1 MPFNNAAT
9 EFRVALFGPQRTAWT
24 RRDVED
30 LQSAFREDARLEF
43 LRKTLGTL
51 PSLWPQ
57 VQQAYGSPDFPAAA
71 KLQRLQEIVAG
82 SSSID
87 DTVLSNTE
95 LAPLTV
101 ITQVVDLIQQHGT
114 SLENFEAAQ
123 GFCVGFLSAASYS
136 SARDWQH
143 FEGNV
148 SNAVRLAAC
157 FGIAVDIEQ
166 TSSPVKVV
174 SVRCR
179 TPAERATLDTCLD
192 RFPNA
197 YISCVTEDRN
207 LTITLPHA
215 SEADFS
221 SLLRKADIAT
231 TAIDLQGSYHHLK
244 HSETS
249 KTLISLYA
257 QHENLR
263 LPEATELRLP
273 LRSTAD
279 AELITTGALHDIAT
293 QLILGQR
300 ANWFETVK
308 KTVAHLSPDQT
319 AIVSFGSELCLP
331 RSLARCKQQMRPRK
345 PTETEEIAVVGMSCR
360 FPQSESLGAF
370 WRLVEGGGTCID
382 SMPTD
387 RFDPAR
393 LQREPVLDT
402 FWGNFID
409 RPDVFDHKF
418 FGISG
423 REAKSMDPQQRL
435 ALQVAYEAMSSSGYC
450 SKPSAK
456 RVKDVGCYLG
466 VGAVDYEENVASHA
480 ANAFAAT
487 GILRAFISGRISHHF
502 GWEGPSLT
510 VDTAC
515 SSSAVAIHTAC
526 KALLGGE
533 CSMALAGGVNI
544 ITSPSLHQNLAGA
557 SFLNP
562 KGSSRAFD
570 ADAGGYCRGEGAGM
584 VVLKRL
590 STALADGDVVI
601 GVIASS
607 AVNQNSSCSPI
618 TVPHSDSQSTLYK
631 RVLNDAGIQAQ
642 DVTYV
647 EAHGTGTQ
655 VGDPIEYESIRSA
668 LTGPLRTEQLYV
680 GSVKDN
686 IGHAEA
692 ASGAAGV
699 IKCLLMMHYKT
710 IPKQASF
717 TSINPKIRTSAGDRI
732 TVSTKTVPWTSSKH
746 IAMVNNYGAAGSN
759 AAILIRAHPVERRR
773 AAIIT
778 PAVHPSLFPHPIL
791 LSAKTATSLTSYA
804 EALKTYLSKGTASL
818 GDISYNI
825 ARAHDVSLKC
835 RVGFVS
841 DAIDSTISSLSGT
854 KAFDAIKSPIVLCFG
869 GQTGQTV
876 TVSKELYN
884 SSDLFQKHLDECD
897 SVCRRLGYPS
907 LFPGIFEPEEI
918 EDSVLLHCRLLSLQL
933 SCARS
938 WIDSG
943 LEVDTLLGH
952 SFGQLTA
959 LCVADSI
966 SLEDTFRLV
975 VGRARLVRDAW
986 GPDHGAMLAVECTRA
1001 DLDHIISQVNS
1012 GDGLR
1017 VEVACYNGPQQFV
1030 LAGDTLS
1037 IAKAAELCRS
1047 FKVHELGNTH
1057 AYHSHLTDAILK
1069 DLLKIAGSVKV
1080 QPPRIPIETC
1090 TLHEAWTNFTPEAI
1104 VNHTRQPVYLNEAVN
1119 RIASRFPRA
1128 IWVESGSA
1136 TPILAMAKRA
1146 INATN
1151 RSDVF
1156 LPMQLGA
1163 ANAMR
1168 NLAKAACELWKAGS
1182 AAQYWLHH
1190 PSSGYRY
1197 QKVNVPPYQFEQ
1209 TSHWLLLEQRLSP
1222 ATIETTRAP
1231 RLVKLVKHDRANG
1244 ELISEV
1250 NTSSDTFQLAAS
1262 GHAVAGQHLCPA
1274 SMYMEIVAQSAS
1286 LDAHRTSSKQKRVPH
1301 VECLTMLAPLGTSDR
1316 TVVRVHLHQTAPES
1330 WKFVISSQAT
1340 TSSRPVDVPTRH
1352 ATGSFSWQQADDAM
1366 AERRLRVLG
1375 RLGTSQTSASAMAT
1389 GMSGVMVYD
1398 MFSNVV
1404 DYADYYRG
1412 VHSISASDN
1421 VATAT
1426 VKVPAKQ
1433 HGLID
1438 AGITDP
1444 IMLDN
1449 FLQVAGIHTNCL
1461 SPRDQ
1466 RFVLMCTSID
1476 EIIFTP
1482 YCVDKR
1488 SADREWIVH
1497 TRFDEN
1503 TPANTR
1509 TNDIFVCEAA
1519 TGQIVMAVL
1528 GANFKGVPLKSLAK
1542 SLTRLNKSSA
1552 VEVEEQPV
1560 VTVDSGYESERSD
1573 PEWAPAQKITLGTV
1587 EATQLDP
1594 LAVTVG
1600 TAEPNDALSKLRTML
1615 SEIIEIAVDEV
1626 LPTSSLDALGID
1638 SLLIT
1643 EVLAEI
1649 KTRFGIVVAQEKLA
1663 NCADVRGVADLLS
1676 GGEPQRR
1683 DKMPR
1688 ASTSEVSRASN
1699 SASSLHDS
1707 HVVPSSTGFTDKEVP
1722 GSTPL
1727 AVAGRHIF
1735 SETIVSYDRHAEDTG
1750 FTDFYA
1756 DVFPTQSA
1764 LVVQYVLT
1772 AFVSL
1777 GCDLTSVAPGATLPP
1792 MEALPKHAKV
1802 IVQLHEILATAGL
1815 LSKRADGEFIRTQ
1828 LPVPTVPAS
1837 VLKDELLQKFPKH
1850 TSETMLL
1857 HSTGQQLADC
1867 LTGRVDPVSV
1877 LFGNAAARELLG
1889 DVYTNAPMF
1898 KTGTLVLSQYLSSL
1912 LRDMGG
1918 KRELRILELGAGTGG
1933 TTKNVVETLVGL
1945 GHNFIYTFTDLS
1957 SSLVAAAKRKFS
1969 KWSFMEYQVVDIEKD
1984 TRPDFVGKYD
1994 IILSTNCI
2002 HATRDLVN
2010 STSHIHEMLKPDGL
2024 LCLVELTQNLYW
2036 FDLVFGLLEGW
2047 WLSSDGRWHALA
2059 SEELWKKDLLA
2070 AGFKWVDWSRSSTK
2084 ESQLLRVITAS
2095 PFDAPLRLETVQ
2107 FKEVDGQKLYA
2118 DIHYPDELV
2127 EPGKTLPVALMIH
2140 GGGHIMLSR
2149 HDVRADQTAMLLDAG
2164 FLPISI
2170 DYRLCPETTLSEGPM
2185 TDVVDGLHWIR
2196 TTLPHVAL
2204 SRSDISV
2211 DASKVVVIGWSTGGH
2226 LATTLAW
2233 TSKARGVQ
2241 PPEAIF
2247 ALYCPLDYED
2257 PFWMRP
2263 NIPEGAGLPEA
2274 ATGASFELDEH
2285 LWTKGVFDAPIT
2297 KYNVAPSKK
2306 ALGGWLAPSD
2316 PRSRLALYM
2325 NCSGRTLHVLL
2336 AGLDKK
2342 MRREPAAPAQADIV
2356 AVSPLAQVRAGNYTT
2371 PTFILH
2377 PRGDDLIPWQQ
2388 AQRTWEALQEI
2399 HVNAELRI
2407 VEGVGH
2413 LFDLGGLQRVPTAVA
2428 RQAVVDGYDFLCRH
2442 VGLQLRT

>member
-1 MPFNNAAT
+1 MPFNNATT

-24 RRDVED
+24 LRDVED
-30 LQSAFREDARLEF
+30 LQFAFREDARLEF
-43 LRKTLGTL
+43 LHKTLDTL

-57 VQQAYGSPDFPAAA
+57 VQQAYGSPDFPTAA

-101 ITQVVDLIQQHGT
+101 ITQIVDLIQQHGT

-136 SARDWQH
+136 SAQDWQH
-143 FEGNV
+143 FEKNV

-166 TSSPVKVV
+166 AASPVKVV

-192 RFPNA
+192 RFPEA

-207 LTITLPHA
+207 LTITLPQA
-215 SEADFS
+215 NEADFS
-221 SLLRKADIAT
+221 SLLRKTDIAT
-231 TAIDLQGSYHHLK
+231 TAIGLQGSYHHQK
-244 HSETS
+244 HSKTS
-249 KTLISLYA
+249 KALISLCR
-257 QHENLR
+257 QHENLQ

-279 AELITTGALHDIAT
+279 AELITTGALHDIAA
-293 QLILGQR
+293 QLILCQR

-308 KTVAHLSPDQT
+308 NTMAHLSPDQT
-319 AIVSFGSELCLP
+319 AIASFGSGTCLP
-331 RSLARCKQQMRPRK
+331 RSLARCKQQIQ
-345 PTETEEIAVVGMSCR
+345 PTKSTATEEIAVVGMSCR
-360 FPQSESLGAF
+360 FPQSESLEAF
-370 WRLVEGGGTCID
+370 WRLLEEGGTCID
-382 SMPTD
+382 NMPID
-387 RFDPAR
+387 RFDPAQ
-393 LQREPVLDT
+393 LQRDPKLDT

-450 SKPSAK
+450 SKPSAL

-466 VGAVDYEENVASHA
+466 VGAVDYEDNVASHT

-502 GWEGPSLT
+502 GWE
-510 VDTAC
+510 
-515 SSSAVAIHTAC
+515 
-526 KALLGGE
+526 
-533 CSMALAGGVNI
+533 
-544 ITSPSLHQNLAGA
+544 
-557 SFLNP
+557 
-562 KGSSRAFD
+562 
-570 ADAGGYCRGEGAGM
+570 
-584 VVLKRL
+584 
-590 STALADGDVVI
+590 
-601 GVIASS
+601 
-607 AVNQNSSCSPI
+607 
-618 TVPHSDSQSTLYK
+618 DSQSTLYK

-699 IKCLLMMHYKT
+699 IKCLLMMHYKK
-710 IPKQASF
+710 IPKQANFS
-717 TSINPKIRTSAGDRI
+717 SINPKIRSSAENRI
-732 TVSTKTVPWTSSKH
+732 TISKKTIPWTSSQH
-746 IAMVNNYGAAGSN
+746 IALVNNYGAAGSN
-759 AAILIRAHPVERRR
+759 AAILIRAHSVERRR
-773 AAIIT
+773 ATTIN
-778 PAVHPSLFPHPIL
+778 PPVHPILFFQPFL

-804 EALKTYLSKGTASL
+804 EALKTYISKGTASL
-818 GDISYNI
+818 EDISYSL
-825 ARAHDVSLKC
+825 AQTHDVSLNN

-841 DAIDSTISSLSGT
+841 DAMDSAISSLSRT
-854 KAFDAIKSPIVLCFG
+854 KTFDAIKSPVILSFG
-869 GQTGQTV
+869 GQTGRTV
-876 TVSKELYN
+876 TASKELYT
-884 SSDLFQKHLDECD
+884 SSDLFKKHLDECD
-897 SVCRRLGYPS
+897 SVCKRLGYPS
-907 LFPGIFEPEEI
+907 IFPGIFQSEEI
-918 EDSVLLHCRLLSLQL
+918 QDTVLLHCRLLSLQV

-959 LCVADSI
+959 LCVAGSI

-975 VGRARLVRDAW
+975 AGRARLVRDAW

-1001 DLDHIISQVNS
+1001 DLDHVVSQVNS
-1012 GDGLR
+1012 GDGRR

-1030 LAGDTLS
+1030 LAGDTPS
-1037 IAKAAELCRS
+1037 IAKAAELCRA
-1047 FKVHELGNTH
+1047 FKVHELSNTH
-1057 AYHSHLTDAILK
+1057 AYHSHLTDVILK
-1069 DLLKIAGSVKV
+1069 DLSKIAGSVKV
-1080 QPPRIPIETC
+1080 QPPRIHVETC
-1090 TLHEAWTNFTPEAI
+1090 TVHETWTEFTPEAI
-1104 VNHTRQPVYLNEAVN
+1104 VNHTRQPVYFNEAVN
-1119 RIASRFPRA
+1119 RITSRFPRA

-1136 TPILAMAKRA
+1136 TPIIAMVKRA
-1146 INATN
+1146 INTAD

-1156 LPMQLGA
+1156 LPMQLGTVD
-1163 ANAMR
+1163 AMR

-1190 PSSGYRY
+1190 RSSGYRY
-1197 QKVNVPPYQFEQ
+1197 QKVNLPPYQFEQ
-1209 TSHWLLLEQRLSP
+1209 TSHWLSLEQRLSP
-1222 ATIETTRAP
+1222 ATVETIKAP
-1231 RLVKLVKHDRANG
+1231 QLVKLVKHDRAKG

-1262 GHAVAGQHLCPA
+1262 GHAVAGQSLCPA

-1286 LDAHRTSSKQKRVPH
+1286 LDAHRTSSKQKCVPH
-1301 VECLTMLAPLGTSDR
+1301 IECLTMLAPLGTSDR
-1316 TVVRVHLHQTAPES
+1316 TVVRVHLHQTASDS
-1330 WKFVISSQAT
+1330 WNFVISSQAT
-1340 TSSRPVDVPTRH
+1340 ASSRPGDISTRH

-1366 AERRLRVLG
+1366 AERRLRVLS

-1412 VHSISASDN
+1412 VQSISAFDN

-1433 HGLID
+1433 QERID

-1461 SPRDQ
+1461 TPREKGL
-1466 RFVLMCTSID
+1466 VLMCTSID

-1482 YCVDKR
+1482 SCLDQR

-1509 TNDIFVCEAA
+1509 TNDIFVCEAT
-1519 TGQIVMAVL
+1519 TGQIFMAVL

-1542 SLTRLNKSSA
+1542 SLTRLNKSTAA
-1552 VEVEEQPV
+1552 VAEEEPV
-1560 VTVDSGYESERSD
+1560 TPNATVDSGYASERSD
-1573 PEWAPAQKITLGTV
+1573 AESAPAQKITPSTV
-1587 EATQLDP
+1587 QATQLDP
-1594 LAVTVG
+1594 LAVAVG
-1600 TAEPNDALSKLRTML
+1600 TGGSNDALSKLQTML
-1615 SEIIEIAVDEV
+1615 SEIIEIPMDEV
-1626 LPTSSLDALGID
+1626 APTSSLDDLGVD

-1649 KTRFGIVVAQEKLA
+1649 KTRFGIVVAQEKLS
-1663 NCADVRGVADLLS
+1663 NCADLRAVADLLS

-1683 DKMPR
+1683 DKIPG
-1688 ASTSEVSRASN
+1688 ASTSGVSRASN
-1699 SASSLHDS
+1699 PVSSLHDD
-1707 HVVPSSTGFTDKEVP
+1707 HAVPSATGFNVKEAP
-1722 GSTPL
+1722 AGTPL
-1727 AVAGRHIF
+1727 AVAGRRVF
-1735 SETIVSYDRHAEDTG
+1735 AETVASYDRHAEDTG

-1764 LVVQYVLT
+1764 LVVQYVLV
-1772 AFVSL
+1772 AFASL
-1777 GCDLTSVAPGATLPP
+1777 GCDLASVAPGAMLPP
-1792 MEALPKHAKV
+1792 IEALPKHAKV
-1802 IVQLHEILATAGL
+1802 MVQLHEILTSAGL
-1815 LSKRADGEFIRTQ
+1815 LTKRADGEFIRTQ
-1828 LPVPTVPAS
+1828 LPVPKVSAS

-1850 TSETMLL
+1850 SSETMLL

-1877 LFGNAAARELLG
+1877 LFGNVAARELLG
-1889 DVYTNAPMF
+1889 EVYTNAPMF

-1912 LRDMGG
+1912 LKEMGG

-1933 TTKNVVETLVGL
+1933 TTKNVVETLVEL
-1945 GHNFIYTFTDLS
+1945 GHKFTYTFTDLS

-1969 KWSFMEYQVVDIEKD
+1969 KWPFMEYKVVDIEKD
-1984 TRPDFVGKYD
+1984 THPDFVGKYD

-2010 STSHIHEMLKPDGL
+2010 STSHIREMLKPDGL

-2059 SEELWKKDLLA
+2059 SEELWKKDLLE
-2070 AGFKWVDWSRSSTK
+2070 AGYKWVDWSRSSTK

-2095 PFDAPLRLETVQ
+2095 PFDTPSRLETVQ

-2118 DIHYPDELV
+2118 DIHYPGELV

-2149 HDVRADQTAMLLDAG
+2149 HDIRADQTAMLLDAG

-2185 TDVVDGLHWIR
+2185 TDVVDSLHWIR
-2196 TTLPHVAL
+2196 TKLANVTL
-2204 SRSDISV
+2204 SRPDISV
-2211 DASKVVVIGWSTGGH
+2211 DASKVVTIGWSTGGH

-2247 ALYCPLDYED
+2247 AVYCPLDYED
-2257 PFWMRP
+2257 PFWTRP
-2263 NIPEGAGLPEA
+2263 NIPEGAGSPEA
-2274 ATGASFELDEH
+2274 AAGQSFELDEH
-2285 LWTKGVFDAPIT
+2285 LWTRGVFDAPIT

-2342 MRREPAAPAQADIV
+2342 TRKEPAAPAQSDVV

-2388 AQRTWEALQEI
+2388 AQRTWEALQEV
-2399 HVNAELRI
+2399 HVDSELRI

-2413 LFDLGGLQRVPTAVA
+2413 LFDLGGLQRVRSTAA

-2442 VGLQLRT
+2442 VGLELRT

>member
-1 MPFNNAAT
+1 MPT
-9 EFRVALFGPQRTAWT
+9 
-24 RRDVED
+24 
-30 LQSAFREDARLEF
+30 
-43 LRKTLGTL
+43 
-51 PSLWPQ
+51 
-57 VQQAYGSPDFPAAA
+57 
-71 KLQRLQEIVAG
+71 
-82 SSSID
+82 
-87 DTVLSNTE
+87 
-95 LAPLTV
+95 
-101 ITQVVDLIQQHGT
+101 
-114 SLENFEAAQ
+114 
-123 GFCVGFLSAASYS
+123 
-136 SARDWQH
+136 
-143 FEGNV
+143 
-148 SNAVRLAAC
+148 
-157 FGIAVDIEQ
+157 
-166 TSSPVKVV
+166 
-174 SVRCR
+174 
-179 TPAERATLDTCLD
+179 
-192 RFPNA
+192 
-197 YISCVTEDRN
+197 
-207 LTITLPHA
+207 
-215 SEADFS
+215 
-221 SLLRKADIAT
+221 
-231 TAIDLQGSYHHLK
+231 
-244 HSETS
+244 
-249 KTLISLYA
+249 
-257 QHENLR
+257 
-263 LPEATELRLP
+263 
-273 LRSTAD
+273 
-279 AELITTGALHDIAT
+279 
-293 QLILGQR
+293 
-300 ANWFETVK
+300 
-308 KTVAHLSPDQT
+308 
-319 AIVSFGSELCLP
+319 
-331 RSLARCKQQMRPRK
+331 M
-345 PTETEEIAVVGMSCR
+345 TEEIAVVGMSCR
-360 FPQSESLGAF
+360 FPQSESLEAF
-370 WRLVEGGGTCID
+370 WRLLQEGGTCID
-382 SMPTD
+382 NMPTD
-387 RFDPAR
+387 RFDPAH
-393 LQREPVLDT
+393 LQREPKLDT

-450 SKPSAK
+450 SKPSAI

-466 VGAVDYEENVASHA
+466 VGAVDYEDNVASHT

-533 CSMALAGGVNI
+533 CSMALAGGVNV

-584 VVLKRL
+584 VVLKKL

-631 RVLNDAGIQAQ
+631 RVLNDAGIQPQ

-655 VGDPIEYESIRSA
+655 VGDPIEYESVRSA

-710 IPKQASF
+710 IPKQANF
-717 TSINPKIRTSAGDRI
+717 ASINPKIRSSAEDRI
-732 TVSTKTVPWTSSKH
+732 TVSTKTVPWTASKH
-746 IAMVNNYGAAGSN
+746 IALVNNYGAAGSN

-773 AAIIT
+773 AATIT
-778 PAVHPSLFPHPIL
+778 PTVHPILFFHPIL
-791 LSAKTATSLTSYA
+791 LSAKTATSLNSYA
-804 EALKTYLSKGTASL
+804 EALKTYLSKGTASIS
-818 GDISYNI
+818 DIAYNI
-825 ARAHDVSLKC
+825 AQAHDVSLNC

-841 DAIDSTISSLSGT
+841 DAIDSTVSSLSRT
-854 KAFDAIKSPIVLCFG
+854 KTFDAIKSPVVLCFG
-869 GQTGQTV
+869 GQTGRTV
-876 TVSKELYN
+876 TASKELYT

-907 LFPGIFEPEEI
+907 LFPGIFEPEECQ
-918 EDSVLLHCRLLSLQL
+918 DTVVLHCRLLSLQV

-952 SFGQLTA
+952 SFGQLAA
-959 LCVADSI
+959 LCVAGSL

-975 VGRARLVRDAW
+975 AGRARLVRDAW
-986 GPDHGAMLAVECTRA
+986 GPDRGAMLAMECTRA
-1001 DLDHIISQVNS
+1001 DLDHVVSQVNS
-1012 GDGLR
+1012 VDGLR

-1030 LAGDTLS
+1030 LAGDTPS
-1037 IAKAAELCRS
+1037 IAKAAELCRG
-1047 FKVHELGNTH
+1047 FKVHELSNTH
-1057 AYHSHLTDAILK
+1057 AYHSHLTDVILG
-1069 DLLKIAGSVKV
+1069 DLSKIAGSVKV
-1080 QPPRIPIETC
+1080 QPPRIPVETC
-1090 TLHEAWTNFTPEAI
+1090 TPHEAWTDFTPEAI
-1104 VNHTRQPVYLNEAVN
+1104 VNHTRQPVYFNEAVN

-1136 TPILAMAKRA
+1136 TPIIAMAKRA
-1146 INATN
+1146 INTAD

-1156 LPMQLGA
+1156 LPMQLGTVD
-1163 ANAMR
+1163 AMR

-1190 PSSGYRY
+1190 RSSGYRY
-1197 QKVNVPPYQFEQ
+1197 QKVNLPPYQFEQ
-1209 TSHWLLLEQRLSP
+1209 TSHWLSLEQRLSP
-1222 ATIETTRAP
+1222 ATTETIKAP
-1231 RLVKLVKHDRANG
+1231 QLVKLVKHDRANG
-1244 ELISEV
+1244 ELILEV

-1262 GHAVAGQHLCPA
+1262 GHAVTGQNLCPA

-1286 LDAHRTSSKQKRVPH
+1286 LDPRRTSSKQKCVPH
-1301 VECLTMLAPLGTSDR
+1301 IESLTMLAPLGTSDR
-1316 TVVRVHLHQTAPES
+1316 SVVRVHLHQTAPES
-1330 WKFVISSQAT
+1330 WGFVISSQAT
-1340 TSSRPVDVPTRH
+1340 ASSRPGDVPTRH

-1375 RLGTSQTSASAMAT
+1375 RLGTSQASASAMAT

-1421 VATAT
+1421 VATAA

-1433 HGLID
+1433 HELID

-1461 SPRDQ
+1461 SPRDKGL
-1466 RFVLMCTSID
+1466 VLMCTSID

-1482 YCVDKR
+1482 SCVDER
-1488 SADREWIVH
+1488 GADREWIVH
-1497 TRFDEN
+1497 TRFDED

-1509 TNDIFVCEAA
+1509 TNDIFVCEAT

-1542 SLTRLNKSSA
+1542 SLTRLNKSTAA
-1552 VEVEEQPV
+1552 VAEEQPV
-1560 VTVDSGYESERSD
+1560 TPDSTVDSGYASERSD
-1573 PEWAPAQKITLGTV
+1573 SECASAQKSTLGTV
-1587 EATQLDP
+1587 QATQLDP
-1594 LAVTVG
+1594 LAATVG
-1600 TAEPNDALSKLRTML
+1600 TAGPNDALSKLQTML
-1615 SEIIEIAVDEV
+1615 SEIIEIPVDEV
-1626 LPTSSLDALGID
+1626 TPTSSLDDLGID

-1663 NCADVRGVADLLS
+1663 NCADVRGVANLLG
-1676 GGEPQRR
+1676 GGEPQRL
-1683 DKMPR
+1683 DNIPGASTSEISR
-1688 ASTSEVSRASN
+1688 ASTSV
-1699 SASSLHDS
+1699 SSLHDR
-1707 HVVPSSTGFTDKEVP
+1707 HVVPSATGSTDKEAP
-1722 GSTPL
+1722 GGAPL
-1727 AVAGRHIF
+1727 AVAGRQVF
-1735 SETIVSYDRHAEDTG
+1735 SEAIVSYDRHADDTG
-1750 FTDFYA
+1750 FTGFYA

-1772 AFVSL
+1772 AFASL
-1777 GCDLTSVAPGATLPP
+1777 GCDLASVDPGATLPP
-1792 MEALPKHAKV
+1792 IEALPKHVKV
-1802 IVQLHEILATAGL
+1802 MVQLHEILATAGL

-1857 HSTGQQLADC
+1857 HSTGHQLADC

-1877 LFGNAAARELLG
+1877 LFGTAAARELLG

-1912 LRDMGG
+1912 LKDMGG

-1933 TTKNVVETLVGL
+1933 TTKNVVETLVAL
-1945 GHNFIYTFTDLS
+1945 GHKFTYTFTDLS

-1969 KWSFMEYQVVDIEKD
+1969 KWSFMEYKVVDIEKD
-1984 TRPDFVGKYD
+1984 THPDFVGKYD

-2010 STSHIHEMLKPDGL
+2010 STSHIREMLKPDGL

-2059 SEELWKKDLLA
+2059 SEELWKKDLLE
-2070 AGFKWVDWSRSSTK
+2070 AGYKWVDWSRSSTR

-2095 PFDAPLRLETVQ
+2095 PFDIPARLETVQ
-2107 FKEVDGQKLYA
+2107 FKEVDGLKLYA
-2118 DIHYPDELV
+2118 DIHYPGELV

-2149 HDVRADQTAMLLDAG
+2149 HDIRADQTAILLDAG

-2185 TDVVDGLHWIR
+2185 TDVVDSLHWIR
-2196 TTLPHVAL
+2196 TALPHVTL
-2204 SRSDISV
+2204 SRPDISI
-2211 DASKVVVIGWSTGGH
+2211 DASKVVAVGWSTGGH

-2257 PFWMRP
+2257 PFWTRP
-2263 NIPEGAGLPEA
+2263 NIPEGAGPSPGEPAGGAGA
-2274 ATGASFELDEH
+2274 APPFELDEQ
-2285 LWTKGVFDAPIT
+2285 LWTDGVFDAPIT
-2297 KYNVAPSKK
+2297 RYNVAPGKR

-2325 NCSGRTLHVLL
+2325 NCRGRTLHVLL
-2336 AGLDKK
+2336 AGLDRRT
-2342 MRREPAAPAQADIV
+2342 RREPTDDAPASADVV
-2356 AVSPLAQVRAGNYTT
+2356 AVSPLAQVRAGNYAT

-2388 AQRTWEALQEI
+2388 AQRTWEALREAN
-2399 HVNAELRI
+2399 VDAELRI

-2413 LFDLGGLQRVPTAVA
+2413 LFDLGGLQRVRSAAA
-2428 RQAVVDGYDFLCRH
+2428 RQAVVDGYGFLCRH
-2442 VGLQLRT
+2442 VGLELCT